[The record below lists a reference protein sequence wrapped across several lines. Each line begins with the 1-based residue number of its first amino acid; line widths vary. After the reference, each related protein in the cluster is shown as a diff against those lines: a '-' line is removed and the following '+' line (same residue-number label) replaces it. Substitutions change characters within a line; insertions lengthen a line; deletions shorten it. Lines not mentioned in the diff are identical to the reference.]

1 MTDSAIDTLAF
12 SDETDAVVVP
22 AFISENE
29 TTEIQN
35 MVQVRTVQVND
46 ELESIGQSMVA
57 CAEHLHYIR
66 KNLKPKSWTAYIK
79 SDCLMC
85 SPKQAQDLENSW
97 GKWLCH
103 SEVSP
108 ALISPLSSRALNA
121 MANATK
127 QQREKV
133 YAALEGGKISGSE
146 REVKSIL
153 TPSKK
158 GKPKAGLKAMKDLP
172 ANTTDKEKI
181 AHAVKLLDKQGTQ
194 LDALTA
200 SRNKFQSETIRL
212 KGELAKLKAEYKAK
226 EDAKS

>member
-1 MTDSAIDTLAF
+1 
-12 SDETDAVVVP
+12 
-22 AFISENE
+22 
-29 TTEIQN
+29 
-35 MVQVRTVQVND
+35 
-46 ELESIGQSMVA
+46 
-57 CAEHLHYIR
+57 
-66 KNLKPKSWTAYIK
+66 
-79 SDCLMC
+79 
-85 SPKQAQDLENSW
+85 
-97 GKWLCH
+97 LCH